1 MNYMESKNGFVA
13 IVGLPNVGKSS
24 LINSLMGQKISI
36 VSSKPQTTR
45 TRILGVLTRNE
56 TQLVFIDTPGILTPK
71 TELGKYMEKSIFSSV
86 SSVDI
91 ALLVV
96 DANRSIKNEE
106 LKLLG
111 KLKTIKIPIILAI
124 NKIDLINDK
133 TLLLKKL
140 TEFSKLY
147 DFKAIVPISAKK
159 KDGLN
164 SLLDELVSLAI
175 PGIHFF
181 DDDTLTDQ
189 PEKVIVAEIIREKIL
204 RLIDKEIPHGI
215 AVAIESMKERQ
226 NKSLMD
232 ISAVIYCDKENH
244 KKIII
249 GKNGNMLKN
258 IGSKARKDIEM
269 FLDIKINLN
278 LWVKVKEN
286 WKNKITLLKNFGYDS
301 RNLE

>member
-71 TELGKYMEKSIFSSV
+71 TKLGKYMEKSIFSSV

-106 LKLLG
+106 LKLLD

>member
-71 TELGKYMEKSIFSSV
+71 TKLGKYMEKSIFSSV

-106 LKLLG
+106 LKLLD

-286 WKNKITLLKNFGYDS
+286 WKNKVTLLKNFGYDS

>member
-1 MNYMESKNGFVA
+1 MKN
-13 IVGLPNVGKSS
+13 
-24 LINSLMGQKISI
+24 
-36 VSSKPQTTR
+36 
-45 TRILGVLTRNE
+45 
-56 TQLVFIDTPGILTPK
+56 
-71 TELGKYMEKSIFSSV
+71 
-86 SSVDI
+86 
-91 ALLVV
+91 LL
-96 DANRSIKNEE
+96 
-106 LKLLG
+106 
-111 KLKTIKIPIILAI
+111 
-124 NKIDLINDK
+124 
-133 TLLLKKL
+133 
-140 TEFSKLY
+140 
-147 DFKAIVPISAKK
+147 
-159 KDGLN
+159 
-164 SLLDELVSLAI
+164 
-175 PGIHFF
+175 
-181 DDDTLTDQ
+181 
-189 PEKVIVAEIIREKIL
+189 IREKIL